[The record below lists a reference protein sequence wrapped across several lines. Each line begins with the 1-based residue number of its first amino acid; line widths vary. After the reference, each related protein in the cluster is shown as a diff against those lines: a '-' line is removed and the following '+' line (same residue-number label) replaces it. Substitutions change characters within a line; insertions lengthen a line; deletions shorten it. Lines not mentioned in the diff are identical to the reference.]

1 VTDKMKEEA
10 RNRAII
16 EQAKITGSRHEICL
30 AAAKTMVPGTKEVKN
45 RRVGKVII
53 KHFFDALN
61 IKIQCDNF
69 KPRLEA
75 DYS

>member
-1 VTDKMKEEA
+1 MKEGA

-30 AAAKTMVPGTKEVKN
+30 AVAKTMVPGTKETKN
-45 RRVGKVII
+45 RRIGKVVI
-53 KHFFDALN
+53 KHFLDELN

-69 KPRLEA
+69 KRRR
-75 DYS
+75 